1 MMPRAESVDTDPK
14 SLMEVATSLFRKTAP
29 SSPTNFRASSQT
41 DKLRVLE
48 QAEERRKFFSR
59 GLLSPAASDADASR
73 ESMAATP
80 GPTRESAVWS
90 ARPVDD
96 RPAARSWNTGNRFW
110 CFAVVAIFLLAL
122 LLVWC
127 LLKPVRW
134 HGHDGDK

>member
-1 MMPRAESVDTDPK
+1 
-14 SLMEVATSLFRKTAP
+14 
-29 SSPTNFRASSQT
+29 
-41 DKLRVLE
+41 
-48 QAEERRKFFSR
+48 
-59 GLLSPAASDADASR
+59 
-73 ESMAATP
+73 MAATP

>member
-14 SLMEVATSLFRKTAP
+14 SLMEVATSLFRKAAP

-90 ARPVDD
+90 ARPVD
-96 RPAARSWNTGNRFW
+96 RTAARYWNTGNRFW